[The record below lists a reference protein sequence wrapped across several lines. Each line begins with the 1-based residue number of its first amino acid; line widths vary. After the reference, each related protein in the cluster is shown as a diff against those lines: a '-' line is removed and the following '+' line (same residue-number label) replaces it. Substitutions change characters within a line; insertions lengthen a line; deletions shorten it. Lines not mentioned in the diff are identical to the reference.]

1 MDNLAYLAAVVNEE
15 PGPSGWINVYDPA
28 CKGQAKPVLYQTQI
42 LSSATK
48 KNSLPWGRLVLLIY
62 RIFPHD
68 PGGGKTRGVREI
80 S

>member
-15 PGPSGWINVYDPA
+15 PGPSGWINVYDPT
-28 CKGQAKPVLYQTQI
+28 CKWAGKVGRSNHI
-42 LSSATK
+42 SRN
-48 KNSLPWGRLVLLIY
+48 KNSLPWGRLFLLIY
-62 RIFPHD
+62 RIFPHG

>member
-15 PGPSGWINVYDPA
+15 PGPSGWISRYDPA

-48 KNSLPWGRLVLLIY
+48 EQPAVGQAVLAYLSDLSPWSGR
-62 RIFPHD
+62 
-68 PGGGKTRGVREI
+68 GKDERRP
-80 S
+80 